1 MSVACNYTYMYI
13 YISLGPTVAEHS
25 RRFQER
31 QAKKRIAAEKRR
43 AAARGESDGVSWWCL
58 GVTVLTAFMFIWV
71 LTEVF
76 DTSTSNIQLK

>member
-1 MSVACNYTYMYI
+1 MGSANNRI
-13 YISLGPTVAEHS
+13 PREHS

-43 AAARGESDGVSWWCL
+43 AAARGESDGPSGWCL
-58 GVTVLTAFMFIWV
+58 GVTVLTVFMFIWV